1 MMDLGGFDFGIWGV
15 VSTVVAS
22 IFGGGFV
29 GSFLTV
35 RAQRKKATAEAK
47 GAEATAESTELD
59 NVEKAIKIW
68 REMAQSLKTELEASR
83 SNYAEVASQV
93 ELLRKDVQRLNTI
106 SNRILKML
114 DKITHEN
121 LDKMVETIKE
131 EIQKSN
137 A

>member
-1 MMDLGGFDFGIWGV
+1 MMDLGGFDFGFWGV

-47 GAEATAESTELD
+47 GAEANAESTELD

-68 REMAQSLKTELEASR
+68 REMAENLKSQRDEALNSFTEMSK
-83 SNYAEVASQV
+83 QV
-93 ELLRKDVQRLNTI
+93 EALRRDVKKLNST
-106 SNRILKML
+106 NQKILKLL
-114 DKITHEN
+114 DKISHEN
-121 LDKMVETIKE
+121 LESTVEEIKS
-131 EIQKSN
+131 EIQKSD

>member
-15 VSTVVAS
+15 VSTIVAS

-68 REMAQSLKTELEASR
+68 REMAESLKTELTAS
-83 SNYAEVASQV
+83 NAKYDAVAKQV
-93 ELLRKDVQRLNTI
+93 EALRKDVKQLNCT
-106 SNRILKML
+106 NQKILKLL
-114 DKITHEN
+114 DKISHEN
-121 LDKMVETIKE
+121 LESTVEEIKS
-131 EIQKSN
+131 EIQKSD

>member
-1 MMDLGGFDFGIWGV
+1 MDLGGFDFGVWGV

-22 IFGGGFV
+22 VFGGGFV

-47 GAEATAESTELD
+47 GAEANAESTELD

-68 REMAQSLKTELEASR
+68 REMAESLKSELTASNAKYEA
-83 SNYAEVASQV
+83 VAKQV
-93 ELLRKDVQRLNTI
+93 EALRRDVRKLNCTNRKILDLLENI
-106 SNRILKML
+106 SH
-114 DKITHEN
+114 DN
-121 LDKMVETIKE
+121 LEVTVKEIRDEIK
-131 EIQKSN
+131 KSD

>member
-1 MMDLGGFDFGIWGV
+1 MIYSWMDI
-15 VSTVVAS
+15 AS
-22 IFGGGFV
+22 LALNLIFGGGIIITIITLK
-29 GSFLTV
+29 S
-35 RAQRKKATAEAK
+35 QRKKAAAEAD
-47 GAEATAESTELD
+47 GAIASADSTELD
-59 NVEKAIKIW
+59 NVNKAISIW
-68 REMAQSLKTELEASR
+68 REMAMELKAELTESR
-83 SNYAEVASQV
+83 SKYDEVSAQV
-93 ELLRKDVQRLNTI
+93 ESLRRDVQKLNTI